1 MLKNKKNRYIK
12 THNLFLSCTILCT
25 SNTISTK
32 FGPGRLLVMTK
43 MDEWWGLEQPP
54 EKFHHASYI
63 PFFVEKCTYF
73 GGNSGVSELAG
84 MQMQQ

>member
-1 MLKNKKNRYIK
+1 
-12 THNLFLSCTILCT
+12 
-25 SNTISTK
+25 
-32 FGPGRLLVMTK
+32 MTK